1 MVYEA
6 RYLARNCELKTRLG
20 DIVSHLRHL
29 SHLSQDKTK
38 LLFSFFLILFNYAIQ
53 GKFITWLVNSALNCT
68 WKPISH
74 SSLRDSCDIGFQVQ
88 FNAEFPRQVMNFPIE
103 SWPPRYTPH
112 EKTFF
117 TLALA
122 LDLDPRPRPST
133 LTLDPRH
140 VTLDPRPST
149 KTYTLHKHMANQR
162 CQTRQSDMP
171 ITAEIMQTYDLACG
185 LGPTPGVLWYH
196 YSL

>member
-1 MVYEA
+1 MFSSCVFSRACLCLVFLFVRGRPPLWRDIVTQTNSSKDCLRQNRIIEWNLEFWLVYEA

-74 SSLRDSCDIGFQVQ
+74 SSLRDSCDIGFRVQ
-88 FNAEFPRQVMNFPIE
+88 FNAEFPCQLMNFPIV
-103 SWPPRYTPH
+103 SRG
-112 EKTFF
+112 
-117 TLALA
+117 AL
-122 LDLDPRPRPST
+122 LR
-133 LTLDPRH
+133 
-140 VTLDPRPST
+140 
-149 KTYTLHKHMANQR
+149 
-162 CQTRQSDMP
+162 
-171 ITAEIMQTYDLACG
+171 
-185 LGPTPGVLWYH
+185 
-196 YSL
+196 